1 VPRGTTP
8 KARRQGRRG
17 LERREE
23 TRWCHPGSL
32 DVRGRGGGES
42 ILGGLKEKE
51 GSDGD
56 EGWECPGD
64 LVVAYG
70 WAVLG
75 VRRRKTLSHRA
86 GILDVAY

>member
-1 VPRGTTP
+1 MPRGTTP

-23 TRWCHPGSL
+23 TRWCHPGIL

-42 ILGGLKEKE
+42 VLGGLKEKE

-70 WAVLG
+70 WAVLWG
-75 VRRRKTLSHRA
+75 EALEDAES
-86 GILDVAY
+86 